1 MSCKHTYFPLIFPQL
16 YFTQMTIDTHQ
27 TLKIVNFGEQKNKHA
42 LSTETSE
49 NLRKNKH
56 KD

>member
-1 MSCKHTYFPLIFPQL
+1 MKIG
-16 YFTQMTIDTHQ
+16 THQ
-27 TLKIVNFGEQKNKHA
+27 TFSKTLKIVNFGEQKNKHA